1 MTADVWVG
9 LDLGTSGLKGVA
21 VCSDG
26 TVLARGQHAY
36 PTSHPEHGACEQDP
50 HDWLVAVAE
59 VVAQLSAEVDPVRWA
74 AIGLSAMLPT
84 LVTVDRHGV
93 PTGPAITWEDG
104 RAEAQSDVLR
114 EMADAELLYRR
125 TGQWVDG
132 RYLLPM
138 WMRLRETEPERAA
151 RTTGVWAAKD
161 WLLHELTGS
170 SSTDPSTAA
179 GFGCYDLD
187 RGEWDQVL
195 AGVASVPSLPDVVAC
210 STLHPM
216 STAAA
221 VRLGV
226 PVGLPVAVGAAD
238 SVCGAL
244 GMGAHAAGD
253 VAYVAGTSTVILGI
267 WGEHVLDPD
276 HRFLVTPTWARGT
289 WGLEMDLVATGSAF
303 RWLAGLVGVVGEAEL
318 LALAAQADPADA
330 PLVLPYVGAGE
341 QGALWDPD
349 LAGSII
355 GLHMGHTAGDLALG
369 LVQGILH
376 ESRRCLRTLEGLGL
390 ERGAIR
396 VAGGSVSDPW
406 FRQQLADAS
415 GRVVIAPSDGDS
427 DASAIGAAMIAA
439 EGQRV
444 QLPLLGC
451 TSTTQPRAS
460 EAARWHT
467 LAQRLERAR
476 GLIGHG

>member
-1 MTADVWVG
+1 MTGDVWIG

-21 VCSDG
+21 VSSDG
-26 TVLARGQHAY
+26 SVLARGQHAY
-36 PTSHPEHGACEQDP
+36 PTTHPEHGACEQDP
-50 HDWLVAVAE
+50 QHWLVAVAE
-59 VVAQLSAEVDPVRWA
+59 VVAQLRAEVEPARWA

-84 LVTVDRHGV
+84 LVTVDRDGV
-93 PTGPAITWEDG
+93 ATGPAITWEDG
-104 RAEAQSDVLR
+104 RAEAESDMLR
-114 EMADAELLYRR
+114 ERVGADALYRR

-138 WMRLRETEPERAA
+138 WMRLRRTEPERAA

-161 WLLHELTGS
+161 WLLHELTGC

-187 RGEWDQVL
+187 LGAWDQAL
-195 AGVASVPSLPDVVAC
+195 AGVASVPSLPDVVSSSAR
-210 STLHPM
+210 HPL
-216 STAAA
+216 TVAASA
-221 VRLGV
+221 RLGL
-226 PVGLPVAVGAAD
+226 PAGLPVAVGAAD

-253 VAYVAGTSTVILGI
+253 VAYVAGTSTVILGL

-276 HRFLVTPTWARGT
+276 HRFLVTPTSAPGM

-303 RWLAGLVGVVGEAEL
+303 RWLAGLVGVAGEREL
-318 LALAAQADPADA
+318 LELAAMADPADV

-376 ESRRCLRTLEGLGL
+376 ESRRCLRTLEALGL
-390 ERGAIR
+390 ERGPIR

-439 EGQRV
+439 QGLGV
-444 QLPLLGC
+444 QLPLLGA
-451 TSTTQPRAS
+451 TSTSVPRAS
-460 EAARWHT
+460 EAARWHA